1 MAATTYDSLLKDLKA
16 KKYQP
21 VYALHGEESFFIDK
35 ITQHI
40 ENKVLSEAEKSF
52 NFTVLYGREVTAQQV
67 IDTARRYPMMA
78 ERQVIII
85 KEAQDMK
92 EFAKLEPY
100 FENPSPTTLLLICH
114 KHKKIRGNTKVGKL
128 LSKKAVLFESKRLY
142 DNKIPDWISKQLKTK
157 GYTVAPGASQMIS
170 EYLGTDLS
178 KVSNELDKLIV
189 NIPKETSITVEHVQ
203 QNIGISKDYNVFELQ
218 NALGLKSI
226 EKASRITN
234 YFVANPKSGPLP
246 MIIGTLYNYFSKVY
260 VLSSIIKNP
269 ESDQLKALGLRSNWF
284 LKDYKRAVNNYG
296 RTKLEEVIGLLKE
309 YDLKSK
315 GVNRDNTTDGE
326 LLKELTYKI
335 LH

>member
-1 MAATTYDSLLKDLKA
+1 MAAPTYDSIIKELKA
-16 KKYQP
+16 KNYQP

-35 ITQHI
+35 ITKHI

-52 NFTVLYGREVTAQQV
+52 NFTVLYGRDVTAQAV
-67 IDTARRYPMMA
+67 TDAARRYPMMA

-85 KEAQDMK
+85 KEAQEMK
-92 EFAKLEPY
+92 EFNKLEAY
-100 FENPSPTTLLLICH
+100 FQNPTPTTLLLICH

-128 LSKKAVLFESKRLY
+128 LSKNAVLFESKKLY
-142 DNKIPDWISKQLKTK
+142 DNKVPDWISKQLKSK
-157 GYTVAPGASQMIS
+157 GYSILPQASLLIS
-170 EYLGTDLS
+170 EYLGTNLS

-189 NIPKETSITVEHVQ
+189 NIPKETTITIEHVQ

-218 NALGLKSI
+218 NALGSKSV

-246 MIIGTLYNYFSKVY
+246 MVVGTLFNYFSKVY
-260 VLSSIIKNP
+260 VLSSIIHSP
-269 ESDQLKALGLRSNWF
+269 ESDQLQALGLRSNWF
-284 LKDYKRAVNNYG
+284 LKDYKRAVKNYG
-296 RTKLEEVIGLLKE
+296 RPKLEEVIHLLKE